1 MDREVMLETKPGRN
15 GKSLNNADQIDSEAR
30 GEQRMSEGVGES
42 RVDVLY
48 RLWGSRAQDD
58 CIGAGDK

>member
-1 MDREVMLETKPGRN
+1 MMLETKLSRN
-15 GKSLNNADQIDSEAR
+15 RKRLNDADLIDSEAR

-48 RLWGSRAQDD
+48 RL
-58 CIGAGDK
+58 